1 MLSNNSYPKSH
12 PKFNEIIEKLK
23 SISFDR
29 KDELTIV
36 EHRPLIENWIENNLN
51 ELIDR
56 FEKEYY
62 IKELWEDIWYE
73 TIENVRP
80 RDFLDDY
87 KFSDWEVEW
96 AINRVEKNGPD
107 DRTFNLDLSNYTFY
121 FDIEETL
128 RMYLD
133 SNNIQLTI
141 ENVERFL
148 QSLTPNDVY
157 RITNFGDV
165 YEQIMEEVRYV
176 VNEDINQKIE
186 DELALL

>member
-1 MLSNNSYPKSH
+1 MLSDNSYPKSH

-29 KDELTIV
+29 KDELTVV
-36 EHRPLIENWIENNLN
+36 EHRPLIENWIENNLA
-51 ELIDR
+51 ELKDR

-96 AINRVEKNGPD
+96 AIDRVEKNGPD
-107 DRTFNLDLSNYTFY
+107 DGTFNSDLSNYTFY

-165 YEQIMEEVRYV
+165 YEQIIEDVRYV
-176 VNEDINQKIE
+176 ANEDITQKIE
-186 DELALL
+186 NELSLL